1 MLSLVW
7 YTNHLRLLAVAKE
20 TIHFT
25 ENKTTYSLR
34 VGCYKDGPQDDEA
47 LVEKNPKNKHKTES
61 SRCTENH
68 EHIESY
74 AARRTSLVFA
84 VKVRFSRAPGPRNL
98 VMHMC
103 IDIVVMMM
111 IAQRR
116 KARRKTQPAYQMYI
130 QSKHTYTTHII
141 DKRTNQHAGTMA
153 APQSKGHTP
162 QHAQRK
168 GRSLQQCHVGSVWC
182 VAICVA
188 GVTWVHETGRP
199 SRWIATPGRD
209 AWLHYVNE
217 RSVPVGLRETQRRR
231 CRECCVYTYTHIAW
245 HLLAHSTIAPSFN
258 DEALRRGQ
266 TPASRNAASAFIIR
280 HIHTH
285 THTKLNAAQFLQIT
299 MTISGHPPVR
309 KTSLC
314 VFVV

>member
-1 MLSLVW
+1 
-7 YTNHLRLLAVAKE
+7 
-20 TIHFT
+20 
-25 ENKTTYSLR
+25 
-34 VGCYKDGPQDDEA
+34 
-47 LVEKNPKNKHKTES
+47 
-61 SRCTENH
+61 
-68 EHIESY
+68 
-74 AARRTSLVFA
+74 
-84 VKVRFSRAPGPRNL
+84 
-98 VMHMC
+98 
-103 IDIVVMMM
+103 M

-153 APQSKGHTP
+153 APQSKGNTP

-168 GRSLQQCHVGSVWC
+168 GRSLQQCYVGSVWC

-266 TPASRNAASAFIIR
+266 TPASRNATFAFIIR
-280 HIHTH
+280 HTH
-285 THTKLNAAQFLQIT
+285 TRTHKTECCTVSANNHDYIRTSARPEN
-299 MTISGHPPVR
+299 ISMCLRSIGWRNYLKCV
-309 KTSLC
+309 SV
-314 VFVV
+314 VFVCVRDKRNFVVCQKVEVNLIKWCLYG